1 MLYEYVI
8 HMCAFLNKFSLN
20 NVETFSIIETIED
33 IPNAD
38 VHRADQPCSN
48 LFCTLYYCRVSSQI
62 VVIAWLSKSKT
73 SHVMLQ
79 NRTILKKIEIQGV
92 ISVT

>member
-1 MLYEYVI
+1 
-8 HMCAFLNKFSLN
+8 MCASLNKVSLN
-20 NVETFSIIETIED
+20 NVETFSISEIIED
-33 IPNAD
+33 ISSAD

-48 LFCTLYYCRVSSQI
+48 LFCTLYCCRVSSQI

-79 NRTILKKIEIQGV
+79 NRTMLKKIAIQGV
-92 ISVT
+92 VSVT

>member
-1 MLYEYVI
+1 
-8 HMCAFLNKFSLN
+8 MCASLNKFSLN
-20 NVETFSIIETIED
+20 NVETLSISETIEG
-33 IPNAD
+33 ISNAD

-48 LFCTLYYCRVSSQI
+48 LFCTLYCCRVSSQI

-73 SHVMLQ
+73 LHVMLQ

-92 ISVT
+92 VSVT

>member
-1 MLYEYVI
+1 
-8 HMCAFLNKFSLN
+8 MCASLNKFSFN
-20 NVETFSIIETIED
+20 NVETFSISEIIEGIS
-33 IPNAD
+33 NAD
-38 VHRADQPCSN
+38 VNRADQPCSN
-48 LFCTLYYCRVSSQI
+48 LFCTLYCCWISSQI

-92 ISVT
+92 VSAT